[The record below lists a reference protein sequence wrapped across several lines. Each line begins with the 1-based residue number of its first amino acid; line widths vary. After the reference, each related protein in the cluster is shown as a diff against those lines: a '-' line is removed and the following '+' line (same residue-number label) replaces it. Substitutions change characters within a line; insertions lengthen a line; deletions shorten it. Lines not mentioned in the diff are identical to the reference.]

1 MPAFQQPSLALVAAD
16 CLVCVAVGCVLRR
29 YSRSL
34 RRLYVGHNTSAL
46 NRTPAQTTAMGYI
59 SSSDRSKYAG
69 ANSSVWAAV
78 SEAAAARI
86 GGQQLAVLCRNP
98 SSESEFEKR
107 TLQQLL
113 ANGCNNINDC
123 L

>member
-1 MPAFQQPSLALVAAD
+1 MPAFQRPSLALVAAD

>member
-1 MPAFQQPSLALVAAD
+1 M
-16 CLVCVAVGCVLRR
+16 GVLCR

-34 RRLYVGHNTSAL
+34 RRLYIGHNTSAL
-46 NRTPAQTTAMGYI
+46 NRTPAQSTAMGYI
-59 SSSDRSKYAG
+59 SSSERSKYAG

-78 SEAAAARI
+78 SEAAASRL
-86 GGQQLAVLCRNP
+86 GGKQQQLAVLCRNP

-107 TLQQLL
+107 TLRALL
-113 ANGCNNINDC
+113 SGRGMDVQDC

>member
-1 MPAFQQPSLALVAAD
+1 
-16 CLVCVAVGCVLRR
+16 
-29 YSRSL
+29 
-34 RRLYVGHNTSAL
+34 
-46 NRTPAQTTAMGYI
+46 MGYI
-59 SSSDRSKYAG
+59 SSSDRSKYTG

-113 ANGCNNINDC
+113 ANCNVNDV